1 MIAVVIILCLL
12 LVAAMLLAAH
22 LMDQCERLRRA
33 ARELADHTTDDAAIL
48 RAMAILNGKEE

>member
-33 ARELADHTTDDAAIL
+33 ARELEL